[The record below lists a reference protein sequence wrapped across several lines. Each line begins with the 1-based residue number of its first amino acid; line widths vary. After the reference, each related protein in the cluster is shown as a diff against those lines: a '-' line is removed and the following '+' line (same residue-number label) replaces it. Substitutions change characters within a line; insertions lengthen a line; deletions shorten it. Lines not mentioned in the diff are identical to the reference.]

1 MEDYKYL
8 TKNMSPAEMLKATK
22 ALNGKWQ
29 MLTLLGWSVDDIA
42 DKPVIAIANTCSDI
56 CPGHVNLRQVAD
68 AVKSGINGVIS
79 LIERTINRAISL
91 INGGI
96 SLINLIPG
104 VNIGKIGALSL
115 PRLAE
120 GGYVKANTPQLAMI
134 GDNKHQGEIV
144 APEDKLEDIYRKVL
158 KEEGSGNNE
167 KVIQLLNRIIYL
179 LESLGF
185 DFNLYIDSYELS
197 KRLEKVKNKKKFA
210 TNGG

>member
-1 MEDYKYL
+1 MGSLIGLD
-8 TKNMSPAEMLKATK
+8 P
-22 ALNGKWQ
+22 
-29 MLTLLGWSVDDIA
+29 I
-42 DKPVIAIANTCSDI
+42 
-56 CPGHVNLRQVAD
+56 NLRL
-68 AVKSGINGVIS
+68 N
-79 LIERTINRAISL
+79 TI
-91 INGGI
+91 
-96 SLINLIPG
+96 
-104 VNIGKIGALSL
+104 SL

-120 GGYVKANTPQLAMI
+120 GGYVKANTPQLAVI